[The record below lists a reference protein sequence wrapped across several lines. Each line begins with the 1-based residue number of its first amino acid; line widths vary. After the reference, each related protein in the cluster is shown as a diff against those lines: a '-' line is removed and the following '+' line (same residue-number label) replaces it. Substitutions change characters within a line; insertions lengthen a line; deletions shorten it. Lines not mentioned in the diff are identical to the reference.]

1 MPSGYTHD
9 RITLWSLPLVAT
21 LSFIRTRNSTLTLL
35 LLAGFLFGA
44 LMLGPDLDTRS
55 IHFKRWGPLRWIW
68 IPYRGSLRHRS
79 PLSHWPLVGTV
90 VRVVYV
96 LAWAFILCVGSLA
109 LINEVFQMGWT
120 WNDISSLIGRSL
132 HTHQSAW
139 IAVGIGLEVGALS
152 HYLADWGVST
162 SKRVRRHYPKEGLWA
177 LRRILNPSPKK
188 PSTKK
193 PSRRKRTKGRS
204 PSTSPSTSSSKDS
217 PKR

>member
-9 RITLWSLPLVAT
+9 RITLWSLPVVAA
-21 LSFIRTRNSTLTLL
+21 LSFIRTRDSTLTLL
-35 LLAGFLFGA
+35 LLSGFLFGA

-96 LAWAFILCVGSLA
+96 LVWTFLLCLGSMA
-109 LINEVFQMGWT
+109 LVNEVFQIGWT
-120 WNDISSLIGRSL
+120 WADIATIIGRSL
-132 HTHQSAW
+132 REHQAAW
-139 IAVGIGLEVGALS
+139 IVIGIGLEVGALS

-162 SKRVRRHYPKEGLWA
+162 SKRVRRHYPKEGIWA
-177 LRRILNPSPKK
+177 LRRILNPTPKK
-188 PSTKK
+188 S
-193 PSRRKRTKGRS
+193 SRNTRTKRRS
-204 PSTSPSTSSSKDS
+204 PTPSSSS
-217 PKR
+217 SRNKR

>member
-9 RITLWSLPLVAT
+9 RITLWSLPVVAA
-21 LSFIRTRNSTLTLL
+21 LSFIRTRDSTLTLL
-35 LLAGFLFGA
+35 LLSGFLFGA

-96 LAWAFILCVGSLA
+96 LVWTFLLCLGSMA
-109 LINEVFQMGWT
+109 LVNEVFQIGWT
-120 WNDISSLIGRSL
+120 WADIATIIGRSL
-132 HTHQSAW
+132 REHRAAW
-139 IAVGIGLEVGALS
+139 IVIGIGLEVGALS

-162 SKRVRRHYPKEGLWA
+162 SKRVRRHYPKEGIWA
-177 LRRILNPSPKK
+177 LRRILNPTPKK
-188 PSTKK
+188 S
-193 PSRRKRTKGRS
+193 SRNTRTKRRS
-204 PSTSPSTSSSKDS
+204 PTPSSSS
-217 PKR
+217 SRNKR